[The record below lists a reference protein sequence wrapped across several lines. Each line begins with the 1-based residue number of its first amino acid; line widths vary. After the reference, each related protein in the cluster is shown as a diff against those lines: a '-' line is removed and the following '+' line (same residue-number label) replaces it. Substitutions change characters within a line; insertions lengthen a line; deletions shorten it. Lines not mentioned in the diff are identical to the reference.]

1 MYNKIYVLLI
11 FSLVTTGFI
20 ACQNSTNADDTAD
33 ETETTIVDDAK
44 SHDDAGD
51 YIWDSSEEIPIMLNG
66 NSITVD
72 GNGAIAEGSILA
84 ITSAGSYNISGS
96 LEDGRIVVDTDDNEI
111 VRLILNNV
119 DINCSTHAPVYV
131 EKAARVMIV
140 LADNSENYLK
150 DGSSYTYANTDV
162 AEPNAAVFSK
172 ADLTFYGNGSLTVFG
187 NYNDGISGKDGLI
200 ITSGNI
206 RVHAVDDGIRGK
218 DYLIVKD
225 GNITV
230 DAAGIGLKSDN
241 ADDASMGY
249 ITIEKGVIDITAS
262 SEAIAAQKDVDI
274 SSGEISISSG
284 GQGIN
289 GSISVTI
296 DGGTIT
302 INSGNDGIHS
312 DGLITINDGIL
323 TISCDDDAIHADYD
337 LVINGGEINIEKS
350 FEGIESV
357 KGDITVN
364 GGEIHIVSSDDGINL
379 AAESGSYIY
388 VNGGYIVVNAD
399 GDGIDA
405 NSSILMTDGTLLVSG
420 SSDTSSSALDYDGTF
435 EMNGGFLVAAGSYF
449 TMTKAPCT
457 SSEQYCILVN
467 FNSTKDA
474 GTLIHMESQSGE
486 EILTFSPAKSYQSV
500 VFSSSKLVKGTSY
513 NVYTGGSCT
522 GTSTDG
528 LYKDGTYAGGS
539 LYKSLIISDTITIVN

>member
-1 MYNKIYVLLI
+1 MYNKIYLLLI

-20 ACQNSTNADDTAD
+20 ACENSINAED
-33 ETETTIVDDAK
+33 EAEGSETTIVDDAK

-51 YIWDSSEEIPIMLNG
+51 YIWDSSKEIPIRFNG

-84 ITSAGSYNISGS
+84 ITSAGSYNLSGS
-96 LEDGRIVVDTDDNEI
+96 LEDGRIIVNTDDKEI
-111 VRLILNNV
+111 VRLILNGAN
-119 DINCSTHAPVYV
+119 INCSTYAPVYV
-131 EKAARVMIV
+131 EKAAKVMIV
-140 LADNSENYLK
+140 LADNSENYLT
-150 DGSSYTYANTDV
+150 DGSSYTFANTDV

-172 ADLTFYGNGSLTVFG
+172 ADLTLYGNGSLTVNG
-187 NYNDGISGKDGLI
+187 NFNDGIAGKDGLI
-200 ITSGNI
+200 ITSGTI
-206 RVHAVDDGIRGK
+206 RVHAADDGVRGK

-249 ITIEKGVIDITAS
+249 ITIENGVIDITAGG
-262 SEAIAAQKDVDI
+262 EAIAAEKDVDI
-274 SSGEISISSG
+274 GSAEITISSG

-289 GSISVTI
+289 GSISVTVE
-296 DGGTIT
+296 GGTIT
-302 INSGNDGIHS
+302 INSGDDGIHS
-312 DGLITINDGIL
+312 DGLVTINEGIL
-323 TISCDDDAIHADYD
+323 TIFSDDDAIHADYD
-337 LVINGGEINIEKS
+337 LFINGGDINIEQS

-357 KGDITVN
+357 NGDITVN

-379 AAESGSYIY
+379 AARSGSYLYI
-388 VNGGYIVVNAD
+388 NRGYIVVNAV

-435 EMNGGFLVAAGSYF
+435 EMDGGFLVAAGSYSG
-449 TMTKAPCT
+449 MTKAPGA

-467 FNSTKDA
+467 FNSIKDA

-486 EILTFSPAKSYQSV
+486 EILTFGPAKSYQSV
-500 VFSSSKLVKGTSY
+500 AFSSSALVKGTSY
-513 NVYTGGSCT
+513 NVYTGGSCS

-539 LYKSLIISDTITIVN
+539 LYKSFTISDTITIVD